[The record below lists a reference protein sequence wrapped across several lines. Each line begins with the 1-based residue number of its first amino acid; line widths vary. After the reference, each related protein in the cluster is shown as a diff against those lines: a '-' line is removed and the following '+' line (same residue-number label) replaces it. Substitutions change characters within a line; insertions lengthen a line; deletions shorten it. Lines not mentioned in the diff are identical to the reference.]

1 VSQYPKAINP
11 NMVGE
16 YPALAKSGGGYF
28 YDEVLEYRV
37 WCHPEQGALD
47 EFDGD
52 DYFFVFETYEEAL
65 VFSEDRAGAEQPLVL
80 LRQLEHINEP
90 EEGMFVHIKEER
102 ITEWQVP
109 WLENAKREHDSISE
123 FLADKSR

>member
-1 VSQYPKAINP
+1 MSEYPIAIDSK
-11 NMVGE
+11 MVAE

-37 WCHPEQGALD
+37 WCHPEQGAVD

-52 DYFFVFETYEEAL
+52 DYFYVFETYEEAL
-65 VFSEDRAGAEQPLVL
+65 MFSENRQVAEQPLVL

-90 EEGMFVHIKEER
+90 EEGVFVHVKEAR
-102 ITEWQVP
+102 ITEWQVQ
-109 WLENAKREHDSISE
+109 WLEGSKREYDSIPK
-123 FLADKSR
+123 FLAEKSR

>member
-1 VSQYPKAINP
+1 
-11 NMVGE
+11 MVGK

-37 WCHPEQGALD
+37 WCHPEQGAVD

-52 DYFFVFETYEEAL
+52 DYFYVFKTYEEAL
-65 VFSEDRAGAEQPLVL
+65 KFSESRQGAEQPLVL

-90 EEGMFVHIKEER
+90 EEGIFEQVKEER
-102 ITEWQVP
+102 ITEWQVQ
-109 WLENAKREHDSISE
+109 WLEGSKRGHDSISK
-123 FLADKSR
+123 FLAEKSR